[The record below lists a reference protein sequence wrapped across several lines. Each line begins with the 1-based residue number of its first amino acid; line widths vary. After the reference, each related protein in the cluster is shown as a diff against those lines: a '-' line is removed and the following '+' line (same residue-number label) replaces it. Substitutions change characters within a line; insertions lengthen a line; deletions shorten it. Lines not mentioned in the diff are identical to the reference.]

1 MPADAVKVDRTTRW
15 GNPFAATD
23 SRRGREAYL
32 LTRQGL
38 HWLPGCLWTRDDVV
52 RMHAEWLAG
61 QIPRGTDG
69 LALPVH
75 PKVMPMLPDLAP
87 LRGKTLACW
96 CRIDKP
102 CHADALLRL
111 ANAPNYAFLSGS
123 TEFLTDTTRR
133 FKPVTAE
140 APDGQT
146 PPSDL
151 D

>member
-1 MPADAVKVDRTTRW
+1 MPRRIQLSRAPGWRMPADTVKVDRTTRW

-23 SRRGREAYL
+23 TRRDREAYL

-38 HWLPGCLWTRDDVV
+38 HWLPGCKWTRDDVV

-87 LRGKTLACW
+87 LRGKHLACW
-96 CRIDKP
+96 CALDKP

-111 ANAPNYAFLSGS
+111 ANAEPI
-123 TEFLTDTTRR
+123 TEPL
-133 FKPVTAE
+133 
-140 APDGQT
+140 APMGQT
-146 PPSDL
+146 PPSQL